1 MRDKPKGGMT
11 LKSKQKPKNDS
22 ASKMSKD
29 LESSGEYKR
38 GVNPKKVKNDTASKM
53 SKDLSEKGEYRRKK

>member
-1 MRDKPKGGMT
+1 MRDKPKGGMSQ
-11 LKSKQKPKNDS
+11 KSKKNDS

-38 GVNPKKVKNDTASKM
+38 GVNPKKVKNDSASKM
-53 SKDLSEKGEYRRKK
+53 SRDLSEKGEYKRKK